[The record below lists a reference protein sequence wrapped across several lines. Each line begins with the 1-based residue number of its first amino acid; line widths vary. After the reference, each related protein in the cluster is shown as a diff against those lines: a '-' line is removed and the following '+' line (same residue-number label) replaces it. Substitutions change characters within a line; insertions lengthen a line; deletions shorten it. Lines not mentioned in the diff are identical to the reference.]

1 MKKINSMY
9 VIDDDRIYHFL
20 LKNLFKQNGIEI
32 NSTFFNN
39 GHDAIE
45 AIKLKREKGEEMP
58 DLILLDVNMPIMNG
72 WQFLEEY
79 TKLKALLP
87 NSSTIYMISS
97 SNDEVDINKAKG
109 YSDIVK
115 DYFLKPICKEDL
127 DKIFIIGDN

>member
-1 MKKINSMY
+1 MY

-32 NSTFFNN
+32 KSTFFNN
-39 GHDAIE
+39 GQEAIE
-45 AIKLKREKGEEMP
+45 AIKLKKEEGEEMP

-79 TKLKALLP
+79 AKLKSLLP
-87 NSSTIYMISS
+87 KSSTIYMISS

-109 YSDIVK
+109 YGEIVK

-127 DKIFIIGDN
+127 DKIFVVDEN

>member
-20 LKNLFKQNGIEI
+20 LKNLFKQNGIDI
-32 NSTFFNN
+32 NATFFNN
-39 GHDAIE
+39 GQDAIE
-45 AIKLKREKGEEMP
+45 AIKLKKTSNEEMP

-79 TKLKALLP
+79 ARLKSLLP
-87 NSSTIYMISS
+87 KSSTIYMISS

-109 YSDIVK
+109 YGEIVK

-127 DKIFIIGDN
+127 DKIFV